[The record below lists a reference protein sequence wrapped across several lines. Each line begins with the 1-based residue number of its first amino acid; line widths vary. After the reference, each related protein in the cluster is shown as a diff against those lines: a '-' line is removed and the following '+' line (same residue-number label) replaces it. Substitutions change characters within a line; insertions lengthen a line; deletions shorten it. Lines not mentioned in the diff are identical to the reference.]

1 MKWAYLVIAL
11 ALFVP
16 SRLMADEAPSREL
29 HYAGTTRVGSVTSS
43 MTIDLDVGAVRRDYT
58 TPIQIDEHVRGI
70 DLGEHELVLDK
81 SGVIPDESQTLTFEE
96 ETILDMLALQFENAT
111 GLGVGDEWDRS
122 GGIMGGTHQTHYR
135 VRQAADLIID
145 MDVTR
150 TIDFA
155 NGNSGTWTGMMR
167 YNADT
172 VVPMA
177 VLLTGDFLNNRDQ
190 THHALAVT
198 ARLVG
203 DSFTQQQQGHP
214 QQEQQQ
220 P

>member
-1 MKWAYLVIAL
+1 MKLAYLVIAL
-11 ALFVP
+11 ALFFP
-16 SRLMADEAPSREL
+16 SRLMADEAPSRQL
-29 HYAGTTRVGSVTSS
+29 HYAGNTRVGSVTSP
-43 MTIDLDVGAVRRDYT
+43 MTIDLDIGAVRPDYT
-58 TPIQIDEHVRGI
+58 TPLEIDEHIRGV
-70 DLGEHELVLDK
+70 DLGVHDLVLDK
-81 SGVIPDESQTLTFEE
+81 SGVIPDEVQTLTFEE

-122 GGIMGGTHQTHYR
+122 GEMMGGTHETHYR
-135 VRQAADLIID
+135 VRQTANLIID

-155 NGNSGTWTGMMR
+155 NGNTGTWSGMMR

-177 VLLTGDFLNNRDQ
+177 VLLNGDFVNNQDQ
-190 THHALAVT
+190 SHHVLSLS
-198 ARLVG
+198 ARLVS
-203 DSFTQQQQGHP
+203 DSFAQQQQ
-214 QQEQQQ
+214 QQ

>member
-1 MKWAYLVIAL
+1 MKLAYMVIAL
-11 ALFVP
+11 ALLLP
-16 SRLMADEAPSREL
+16 SRAMAEGAASREL
-29 HYAGTTRVGSVTSS
+29 HYAGNTRVGSVTSP
-43 MTIDLDVGAVRRDYT
+43 MTIDLDIGAVQADYT
-58 TPIQIDEHVRGI
+58 TPIEIDEHIRGV
-70 DLGEHELVLDK
+70 DLGVHDLVLDR

-122 GGIMGGTHQTHYR
+122 GEMMGGVHETHYR
-135 VRQAADLIID
+135 VRQTENLIID

-155 NGNSGTWTGMMR
+155 NGNVGTWRGMMR

-177 VLLTGDFLNNRDQ
+177 VLLNGDFVNNQDQ
-190 THHALAVT
+190 SHHALSLS

-203 DSFTQQQQGHP
+203 DSFAQP
-214 QQEQQQ
+214 QQTE